1 MKKAEEIR
9 SALKKNRKLQAIK
22 EQELADGRQ
31 ELAELEKT
39 WRNYE
44 KQVQQEGAFRGRD
57 VELDKDQA
65 SVSRYTIY
73 FQCVILIT

>member
-9 SALKKNRKLQAIK
+9 DALKKNQKLQAIK

-31 ELAELEKT
+31 ELAELERT

-44 KQVQQEGAFRGRD
+44 KQVQQEGTSRGRD
-57 VELDKDQA
+57 IELDKDQ
-65 SVSRYTIY
+65 VSLCQTTPFNIESGCD
-73 FQCVILIT
+73 Q